1 MVPDEWKWVY
11 SLNPMVG
18 VIEGFRWAVTRQGH
32 ADLIAMGVSGALI
45 IILLFSGLVFFKKTE
60 RSFVDLI

>member
-1 MVPDEWKWVY
+1 
-11 SLNPMVG
+11 
-18 VIEGFRWAVTRQGH
+18 
-32 ADLIAMGVSGALI
+32 MGVSGALI